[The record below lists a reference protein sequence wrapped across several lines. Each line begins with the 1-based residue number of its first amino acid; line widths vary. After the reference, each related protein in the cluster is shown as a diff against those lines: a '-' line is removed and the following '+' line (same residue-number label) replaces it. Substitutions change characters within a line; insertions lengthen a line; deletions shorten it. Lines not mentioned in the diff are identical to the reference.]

1 MPLCAASKGARL
13 LRVQYLLE
21 TSTSTPGSGDNE
33 IPEEQMGERSVA
45 LVLARME
52 INDQLDLAAKWRAN
66 EPNS

>member
-21 TSTSTPGSGDNE
+21 ASTSTPESGDNE
-33 IPEEQMGERSVA
+33 IPEEQVERSVA

>member
-1 MPLCAASKGARL
+1 
-13 LRVQYLLE
+13 
-21 TSTSTPGSGDNE
+21 
-33 IPEEQMGERSVA
+33 MGERSVA